1 MPYIPVRIAKL
12 RFRVKKDSVFFYV
25 LTFVILS
32 LATLNAGLESLT
44 LSGVTTVDV
53 TNQKAFIPIEWSST
67 EVADYITVT
76 FRQDPAE
83 GFGEIIAGE
92 FPESLSGSSVM
103 EVPRYAKPGLWR
115 IQSIFLVLRNG
126 NSYQYERDLIPYS
139 TTLPIP
145 PSMQNLAF
153 TVSNS
158 MRDDAPPMV
167 ESFEIDI
174 GKLRR
179 DPWGS
184 LYAPCKM
191 IVRDN
196 LSGFDIAEIFF
207 RPESP
212 TQVGVKAL
220 LNRADFIYGVGGVV
234 SDGTRSDYTGRVYF
248 GNGDP
253 APSAIY
259 SFATALIKDRAGN
272 AAFISAQIPNQYSE
286 QGLIVEAVASG
297 ETPFEGLQFQIPSG
311 LASIPQDPPYS
322 KEAWGLS
329 GASGAS
335 SGGGGNGGPA
345 PIEKSKKK
353 ISKGKSSSLK
363 KSSGESSK
371 KSSSKKSGSKKKP
384 AAKKK

>member
-1 MPYIPVRIAKL
+1 MLHIAVKIAKL
-12 RFRVKKDSVFFYV
+12 RFRVKKDTVFFYV
-25 LTFVILS
+25 MTFVILS
-32 LATLNAGLESLT
+32 LAPLNAALESLT
-44 LSGVTTVDV
+44 LPGVTTVDV
-53 TNQKAFIPIEWSST
+53 TNQKAFITIGWSCS

-83 GFGEIIAGE
+83 GFGQITAGE
-92 FPESLSGSSVM
+92 FPDSSSGSSLM

-126 NSYQYERDLIPYS
+126 NSYQYERNSIPYS

-145 PSMQNLAF
+145 PTIENLAF
-153 TVSNS
+153 SVSNS
-158 MRDDAPPMV
+158 IRDDAPPLV

-179 DPWGS
+179 DPSGS

-196 LSGFDIAEIFF
+196 LSGFDTAEIFF

-212 TQVGVKAL
+212 TQGGVKAL

-248 GNGDP
+248 ANGDP
-253 APSAIY
+253 LPSAIY
-259 SFATALIKDRAGN
+259 SFSTALIKDRAGN

-297 ETPFEGLQFQIPSG
+297 ETPFEGLQFQIPSS

-322 KEAWGLS
+322 KAAWGLS

-335 SGGGGNGGPA
+335 SRGGGNGGPA

-353 ISKGKSSSLK
+353 GSKGKSSSLK

-371 KSSSKKSGSKKKP
+371 KSGSKKKP
-384 AAKKK
+384 AAKKAKKK